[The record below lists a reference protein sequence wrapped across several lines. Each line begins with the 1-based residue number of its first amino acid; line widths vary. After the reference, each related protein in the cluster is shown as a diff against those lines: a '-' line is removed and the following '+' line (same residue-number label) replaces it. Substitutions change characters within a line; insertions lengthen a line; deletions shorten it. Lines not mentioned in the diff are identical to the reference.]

1 MMKRQKTLRTRDEA
15 QGFAETRRMAHIN
28 PRENALNGVYLARVV
43 QNIDEEYNGRFN
55 VELLDD
61 SNPSNDLDKN
71 PEDLIGIKTIIPTS
85 PFGGTTTVDGATD
98 NKNYDTS
105 QSSFGMTPQAPPIGA
120 TVLVA
125 FIQEQKEG
133 FLVGAV
139 FDKDRNYTLPGLP
152 HALVQEEP
160 PIRAPS
166 SELNPN
172 TTDFNKKVRAAHP
185 MTANIAEAGLGGDYI
200 RGLSSSGMRRDTVNN
215 AFGFTTKSGHSI
227 TMDDGGASGTDR
239 SIRIR
244 TAQGAQ
250 ILLHDEAEIIYIQ
263 GANGAGYIEIDAAG
277 HIDVYSHDT
286 FSVHAEAGINFKTD
300 GAFNVEAG
308 AINMKSMQSGIK
320 MESATG
326 KIEMHS
332 ATDVTIS
339 ADANGNL
346 NFGGNLRAT
355 ATRIDWNGPT
365 ADKAEKPVPV
375 AHAQNTGVKES
386 VSGRVP
392 EHEPWL
398 GRETK
403 AAPSAGGA
411 ESGGAGPR

>member
-1 MMKRQKTLRTRDEA
+1 MRQKTIRTRDVS
-15 QGFAETRRMAHIN
+15 QGFAETRLMGHIN
-28 PRENALNGVYLARVV
+28 PRENVLNGVYLARVV

-61 SNPSNDLDKN
+61 ANPSNDQGMN

-85 PFGGTTTVDGATD
+85 PFGGTTRPGSD
-98 NKNYDTS
+98 NKQYTTS
-105 QSSFGMTPQAPPIGA
+105 QNSYGMAPQAPPIGA

-125 FIQEQKEG
+125 FIKEQKEG
-133 FLVGAV
+133 FLLGAI
-139 FDKDRNYTLPGLP
+139 FDKDRNYSVPGLA
-152 HALVQEEP
+152 HAKVDEAKN
-160 PIRAPS
+160 ISAPS

-172 TTDFNKKVRAAHP
+172 TKDFNKKIRAPHP
-185 MTANIAEAGLGGDYI
+185 MMANIVEAGLGGDFI
-200 RGLSSSGMRRDTVNN
+200 RGLNTSGMRRDTINN
-215 AFGFTTKSGHSI
+215 AFGFTTASGHSI
-227 TMDDGGASGTDR
+227 TMDDDGASGTDR

-244 TAQGAQ
+244 TNEGAQ
-250 ILLHDEAEIIYIQ
+250 ILLHDEAKTIYI
-263 GANGAGYIEIDAAG
+263 ANAVGSGYVEIDNAG
-277 HIDVYSHDT
+277 HIDIYGHNT

-308 AINMKSMQSGIK
+308 TINMKSMQSGIK

-346 NFGGNLRAT
+346 NFAGNLKAT

-365 ADKAEKPVPV
+365 ADKAEKPTPV
-375 AHAQNTGVKES
+375 AHTQNTGVKES

-403 AAPSAGGA
+403 AGPSSRGA
-411 ESGGAGPR
+411 ESSGVRPR

>member
-1 MMKRQKTLRTRDEA
+1 MKRLSTIRTRDIA
-15 QGFAETRRMAHIN
+15 QGFAEKRAYEHIN
-28 PRENALNGVYLARVV
+28 PRENTLNGVYLARVV

-61 SNPSNDLDKN
+61 TIPSNDPGLN
-71 PEDLIGIKTIIPTS
+71 AEDLIGIKTIIPTS
-85 PFGGTTTVDGATD
+85 PFGGTSSAPNLSD
-98 NKNYDTS
+98 NSKYELS
-105 QSSFGMTPQAPPIGA
+105 QTSFGMTPQAPPIGA
-120 TVLVA
+120 TVIVA
-125 FIQEQKEG
+125 FVKEQKEG
-133 FLVGAV
+133 FLLGAI

-172 TTDFNKKVRAAHP
+172 TKDFNKKIRAPHP
-185 MTANIAEAGLGGDYI
+185 MIGNIAEAGLGGDYI

-244 TAQGAQ
+244 TKEGAQ
-250 ILLHDEAEIIYIQ
+250 ILLHDELKTIYI
-263 GANGAGYIEIDAAG
+263 ANAVGSGYVEIDNAG
-277 HIDVYSHDT
+277 HIDIYGHST
-286 FSVHAEAGINFKTD
+286 FSVHAEAGINFKTE